1 LTLGEHRV
9 ANQVKDKIA
18 TGQVAYG
25 IWAEAFD
32 PDLIELCGILGFGHV
47 VFDGEDTIFDHR
59 HASMLFRTCEL
70 VDMVPIVRIPE
81 LNPSIILRYLE
92 LGAKGIYVPHV
103 RTADIARM
111 AVEAVR
117 FPPAGR
123 RPAASSRWAQFGVGV
138 DLAEVYRQ
146 ANEDIM
152 VIALIEEPD
161 GISHLDDIMAVEG
174 VDVFGVGPGDLSL
187 NMGKVGRTDDPSVRD
202 LVVESEEKIRAAGKV
217 FDAVVGTPEEAR
229 DCVERGALMVN
240 YALRDMV
247 LTSGQHFLRELA
259 EVAPG
264 SAVRP

>member
-1 LTLGEHRV
+1 M
-9 ANQVKDKIA
+9 ANHVKDKIA
-18 TGQVAYG
+18 AGQVAYG
-25 IWAEAFD
+25 VWAEAFD

-59 HASMLFRTCEL
+59 HASTLFRTCEL

-103 RTADIARM
+103 RTADIARA

-117 FPPAGR
+117 YPPAGR
-123 RPAASSRWAQFGVGV
+123 RAAGSSRWARFGVDV
-138 DLAEVYRQ
+138 DLAELYRQ

-152 VIALIEEPD
+152 VIALVEEPE
-161 GISHLDDIMAVEG
+161 GISNLDEIITVDG

-187 NMGKVGRTDDPSVRD
+187 NMGQVGRKDEPPVRD
-202 LVVESEEKIRAAGKV
+202 VVVESEEKIRAAGQI
-217 FDAVVGTPEEAR
+217 FDAVVGTAEEAR

-247 LTSGQHFLRELA
+247 MTSGQQFLRELA
-259 EVAPG
+259 DVKPG
-264 SAVRP
+264 SALPT